1 MHRFERRAQAWGKAM
16 LHETA
21 RRAVSPEKTGTGKGE
36 TLLALIILL
45 FRIGAA
51 YLIDP
56 SV

>member
-45 FRIGAA
+45 CRIGAA

>member
-1 MHRFERRAQAWGKAM
+1 M

-21 RRAVSPEKTGTGKGE
+21 RRAVSPEITGTGGE

-51 YLIDP
+51 YLVDP